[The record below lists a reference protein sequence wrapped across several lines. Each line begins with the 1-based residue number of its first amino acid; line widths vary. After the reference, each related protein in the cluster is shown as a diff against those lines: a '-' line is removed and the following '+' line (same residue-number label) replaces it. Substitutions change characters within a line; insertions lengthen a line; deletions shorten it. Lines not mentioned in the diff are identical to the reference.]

1 MKNYRELARKLATDN
16 NLYSAEKYD
25 LSVREYD
32 GLLEVIGL
40 IQDPRYSPSDFVER
54 EFLQPYSW
62 ITLGVFNPDTLEMV
76 KV

>member
-40 IQDPRYSPSDFVER
+40 IQDPRYSPSDFVGR